1 MYNFCVVLARC
12 IFGKNDKCL
21 VWNSLIDR
29 ILILRR
35 SRSFAAP
42 SLLSP
47 RLGMSTVFTAYASK
61 NADWNQQQLT
71 DGGIWAN
78 RNSANPPYCFLS
90 NQKKVQILAFFTC
103 DPTKKCIM
111 PSSRERH
118 KRDNRERAWSL
129 SRSRLRDSGEKS
141 FSKRKEKNAREL
153 GRDRAAALSHFSR
166 RHRPVSQVA
175 RVLFSLCSFNTSP
188 LYYLRA
194 WHRLMISGYLGWD
207 IC

>member
-42 SLLSP
+42 SLLSL

-71 DGGIWAN
+71 DGGILAN

-118 KRDNRERAWSL
+118 KGIIGRGHDLRLTR
-129 SRSRLRDSGEKS
+129 RSHGRYSPRFACLLASFTLARIACLLLICVKTRLRVQP
-141 FSKRKEKNAREL
+141 
-153 GRDRAAALSHFSR
+153 
-166 RHRPVSQVA
+166 RPQG
-175 RVLFSLCSFNTSP
+175 FSLKKWVTR
-188 LYYLRA
+188 LLRVVP
-194 WHRLMISGYLGWD
+194 HSSQG
-207 IC
+207 